1 MISIL
6 KVINELK
13 GKHILKRQISF
24 GQALATVVGTVIGGG
39 VFFKIGS
46 ISHETGTPSLTLF
59 VWILAGIVSIASGL
73 TVSEIAAALPVT
85 GGSIKYIEYTYG
97 KVWGFLFGWAQML
110 VYFPANI
117 AALSVV
123 FGQQFAVLFG
133 FPTKYAT
140 LIALLLAL
148 FLMSL
153 NFISTKFSTRMQS
166 AMTILKAIPI
176 ALIVIFGLFNP
187 AKISVNLLP
196 LSSGHNVSFWAG
208 LSGGLLAALFA
219 YDGWINVTNL
229 AGEVKE
235 PEKNLS
241 RAIIIGLSAITLIY
255 VLVNYA
261 FLTAIPFKEIIGNQN
276 TAYLASLKLF
286 GSLGGK
292 SITIG
297 ILISVYGAING
308 FMLTGMRIPYTL
320 AKDKMLPFSNKI
332 GRTNIN
338 TGVPTISAL
347 IILTVSL
354 IMIFLGTFDL
364 LTNMLVFV
372 MWTFTTLISIAVVVL
387 RYREPKLDRPYVVP
401 WYPIIPIISIGGGL
415 FIVISTV
422 INEFWLSITG
432 IGLTALGLP
441 VYYYMKKHN
450 QQN

>member
-1 MISIL
+1 MISIIYLSL
-6 KVINELK
+6 KIERK
-13 GKHILKRQISF
+13 AILKREISF

-123 FGQQFAVLFG
+123 FGQQFVVLFG
-133 FPTKYAT
+133 IPNKYAT
-140 LIALLLAL
+140 LVALLLAL
-148 FLMSL
+148 FLMGL
-153 NFISTKFSTRMQS
+153 NLISTKFSTKMQS
-166 AMTILKAIPI
+166 AMTILKTIPI
-176 ALIVIFGLFNP
+176 ALIVLFGLFNSS
-187 AKISVNLLP
+187 KVTVNLLP
-196 LSSGHNVSFWAG
+196 LSSGHNISFWTG

-229 AGEVKE
+229 AGEVKK

-261 FLTAIPFKEIIGNQN
+261 FLTTIPFKEIIGNQN

-292 SITIG
+292 LITIG

-320 AKDKMLPFSNKI
+320 AKDKMLPFSHKI
-332 GRTNIN
+332 GRTNVN

-347 IILTVSL
+347 IILGVSL
-354 IMIFLGTFDL
+354 IMILLGTFDL

-372 MWTFTTLISIAVVVL
+372 MWTFTTLISIAVVIL
-387 RYREPKLDRPYVVP
+387 RYREPKLNRPYVVP
-401 WYPIIPIISIGGGL
+401 WYPIIPIVSIGGGL
-415 FIVISTV
+415 FIVISTI

-432 IGLTALGLP
+432 IGLTVLGLP
-441 VYYYMKKHN
+441 VYYYMKKHSN
-450 QQN
+450 N

>member
-123 FGQQFAVLFG
+123 FGQQLAVLFG

-292 SITIG
+292 LITIG

-372 MWTFTTLISIAVVVL
+372 MWTFTTLISIAVVIL
-387 RYREPKLDRPYVVP
+387 RHREPKLDRPYVVP
-401 WYPIIPIISIGGGL
+401 LYPIIPIISIGGGL

-441 VYYYMKKHN
+441 VYYYIKKHN

>member
-1 MISIL
+1 M
-6 KVINELK
+6 
-13 GKHILKRQISF
+13 KRQISF

-46 ISHETGTPSLTLF
+46 ISYETGTPSLTLF

-117 AALSVV
+117 AALSVI
-123 FGQQFAVLFG
+123 FGQQFVVLFNL
-133 FPTKYAT
+133 PAKYAT
-140 LIALLLAL
+140 LIGLLLAI
-148 FLMSL
+148 FLMGL

-166 AMTILKAIPI
+166 VMTILKAIPI
-176 ALIVIFGLFNP
+176 ALIVLFGLFNSS
-187 AKISVNLLP
+187 KVDINLFP
-196 LSSGHNVSFWAG
+196 LSAGHNTSFGTG

-229 AGEVKE
+229 AGEIEK

-261 FLTAIPFKEIIGNQN
+261 FLTALPFKEIIGNQN

-292 SITIG
+292 LVTIG

-320 AKDKMLPFSNKI
+320 AQNKMLPFSDKI
-332 GRTNIN
+332 NRTNVN
-338 TGVPTISAL
+338 TGVPTLSAL
-347 IILTVSL
+347 IILFVSL
-354 IMIFLGTFDL
+354 IMILLGTFDL

-372 MWTFTTLISIAVVVL
+372 MWTFTTLISIAVVIL
-387 RYREPKLDRPYVVP
+387 RYREPKLERPYIVP
-401 WYPIIPIISIGGGL
+401 WYPIVPIISIGGGL

-432 IGLTALGLP
+432 IGLTLLGLP
-441 VYYYMKKHN
+441 IYYYMKKQN
-450 QQN
+450 NRQQ

>member
-73 TVSEIAAALPVT
+73 TVSEIAAALPVN

-176 ALIVIFGLFNP
+176 ALIVVFGLFNP

-292 SITIG
+292 LITIG

-372 MWTFTTLISIAVVVL
+372 MWTFTTLISIAVVIL

>member
-1 MISIL
+1 M
-6 KVINELK
+6 
-13 GKHILKRQISF
+13 KRQISF

-46 ISHETGTPSLTLF
+46 ISHETGTSSLTLF
-59 VWILAGIVSIASGL
+59 VWIFAGIVSIASGL

-85 GGSIKYIEYTYG
+85 GGSIKYIEYTYR

-117 AALSVV
+117 AALSVI
-123 FGQQFAVLFG
+123 FGQQFVVLFNL
-133 FPTKYAT
+133 PAKYAT
-140 LIALLLAL
+140 LIGLLLAI
-148 FLMSL
+148 FLMGL

-166 AMTILKAIPI
+166 VMTILKAIPI
-176 ALIVIFGLFNP
+176 ALIVIFGLFNSS
-187 AKISVNLLP
+187 KVDINLFP
-196 LSSGHNVSFWAG
+196 LSAGHNTSFWTG

-229 AGEVKE
+229 AGEIEK

-261 FLTAIPFKEIIGNQN
+261 FLTALPFKEIIGNQN

-286 GSLGGK
+286 VSLGGK
-292 SITIG
+292 LVTIG

-320 AKDKMLPFSNKI
+320 AQNKMLPFSDKI
-332 GRTNIN
+332 SRTNVN
-338 TGVPTISAL
+338 TGVPTLSAL
-347 IILTVSL
+347 IILFVSL
-354 IMIFLGTFDL
+354 IMIILGTFDL

-372 MWTFTTLISIAVVVL
+372 MWTFTTLISIAVVIL
-387 RYREPKLDRPYVVP
+387 RYREPKLERPYIVP
-401 WYPIIPIISIGGGL
+401 WYPIVPIISIGGGL

-432 IGLTALGLP
+432 IGLTLLGLP
-441 VYYYMKKHN
+441 IYYYMKK
-450 QQN
+450 QNNRQ

>member
-1 MISIL
+1 M
-6 KVINELK
+6 
-13 GKHILKRQISF
+13 KRQISF

-110 VYFPANI
+110 VYFPADI

-123 FGQQFAVLFG
+123 FGQQFVVLFG
-133 FPTKYAT
+133 LPAKYAT
-140 LIALLLAL
+140 LVAILLAL
-148 FLMSL
+148 FLMGL

-176 ALIVIFGLFNP
+176 ALIIIFGLFNP
-187 AKISVNLLP
+187 AKISINLLP
-196 LSSGHNVSFWAG
+196 LSSGQNVSFWAG

-261 FLTAIPFKEIIGNQN
+261 FLTTIPFKEIIGNQN
-276 TAYLASLKLF
+276 TVYLASLKLF
-286 GSLGGK
+286 GNLGGK
-292 SITIG
+292 LITIG

-308 FMLTGMRIPYTL
+308 LMLTGMRIPYTL
-320 AKDKMLPFSNKI
+320 AKDKMCPFSEKI
-332 GRTNIN
+332 GRTNVN

-354 IMIFLGTFDL
+354 IMILLGTFDL

-372 MWTFTTLISIAVVVL
+372 MSTFTTLISIAVVIL
-387 RYREPKLDRPYVVP
+387 RYREPKLNRPYVVP

-441 VYYYMKKHN
+441 IYYYMKKHN
-450 QQN
+450 KNN

>member
-1 MISIL
+1 M
-6 KVINELK
+6 
-13 GKHILKRQISF
+13 KRQISF

-46 ISHETGTPSLTLF
+46 ISHESGISLLTLF
-59 VWILAGIVSIASGL
+59 VLILAGIVPIASGL

-97 KVWGFLFGWAQML
+97 KIWGFLFGWAQML

-117 AALSVV
+117 AALSVI
-123 FGQQFAVLFG
+123 FGQQFVVLFNL
-133 FPTKYAT
+133 PAKYAT
-140 LIALLLAL
+140 LIGLLLAI
-148 FLMSL
+148 FLMGL

-166 AMTILKAIPI
+166 VMTILKAIPI
-176 ALIVIFGLFNP
+176 ALIVIFGLFNSS
-187 AKISVNLLP
+187 KVDINLFP
-196 LSSGHNVSFWAG
+196 LSAGHNTSFWTG

-229 AGEVKE
+229 AGEIEK

-261 FLTAIPFKEIIGNQN
+261 FLTALPFKEIIGNQN

-292 SITIG
+292 LVTIG

-320 AKDKMLPFSNKI
+320 AKNKMLPFSDKI
-332 GRTNIN
+332 SRTNVN
-338 TGVPTISAL
+338 TGVPTLSAL
-347 IILTVSL
+347 IILVVSL
-354 IMIFLGTFDL
+354 IMILLGTFDL

-372 MWTFTTLISIAVVVL
+372 MWTFTTLISIAVVIL
-387 RYREPKLDRPYVVP
+387 RYREPKLERPYVVP
-401 WYPIIPIISIGGGL
+401 WYPIVPIISIGGGL

-432 IGLTALGLP
+432 IGLTLLGLP
-441 VYYYMKKHN
+441 IYYYMKK
-450 QQN
+450 QNNRQ

>member
-1 MISIL
+1 M
-6 KVINELK
+6 
-13 GKHILKRQISF
+13 KRQISF

-123 FGQQFAVLFG
+123 FGQQFVVLFG
-133 FPTKYAT
+133 LPAKYAT
-140 LIALLLAL
+140 LVAILLAL
-148 FLMSL
+148 FLMGL

-166 AMTILKAIPI
+166 AMTIIKAIPI

-187 AKISVNLLP
+187 AKISINLLP
-196 LSSGHNVSFWAG
+196 LSSGQNVSFWAG

-261 FLTAIPFKEIIGNQN
+261 FLTTIPFKEIIGNQN

-292 SITIG
+292 LITIG

-308 FMLTGMRIPYTL
+308 LMLTGMRIPYTL
-320 AKDKMLPFSNKI
+320 AKDKMWPFSEKI
-332 GRTNIN
+332 GRTNVN

-354 IMIFLGTFDL
+354 IMILLGTFDL

-372 MWTFTTLISIAVVVL
+372 MSTFTTLISIAVVIL
-387 RYREPKLDRPYVVP
+387 RYREPKLNRPYVVP

-441 VYYYMKKHN
+441 IYYYMKKHN
-450 QQN
+450 KNN

>member
-6 KVINELK
+6 KVINESK

-46 ISHETGTPSLTLF
+46 ISHETSTPSLTLF

-292 SITIG
+292 LITIG

-415 FIVISTV
+415 FIVNSTV

>member
-1 MISIL
+1 M
-6 KVINELK
+6 
-13 GKHILKRQISF
+13 KRQISF

-46 ISHETGTPSLTLF
+46 ISYETGTPSLTLF

-117 AALSVV
+117 AALSVI
-123 FGQQFAVLFG
+123 FGQQFVVLFNL
-133 FPTKYAT
+133 PAKYAT
-140 LIALLLAL
+140 LIGLLLAI
-148 FLMSL
+148 FLMGL

-166 AMTILKAIPI
+166 VMTILKAIPI
-176 ALIVIFGLFNP
+176 ALIVLFGLFNSS
-187 AKISVNLLP
+187 KVDINLLP
-196 LSSGHNVSFWAG
+196 LSAGHNTSFWTG

-229 AGEVKE
+229 AGEIEK

-261 FLTAIPFKEIIGNQN
+261 FLTTLPFKEIIGNQN

-292 SITIG
+292 LVTIG

-320 AKDKMLPFSNKI
+320 AQNKMLPFSDKI
-332 GRTNIN
+332 SRTNIN
-338 TGVPTISAL
+338 TGVPTLSAL
-347 IILTVSL
+347 IILFVSL
-354 IMIFLGTFDL
+354 IMIILGTFDL

-372 MWTFTTLISIAVVVL
+372 MWTFTTLISIAVVIL
-387 RYREPKLDRPYVVP
+387 RYREPKLERPYVVP
-401 WYPIIPIISIGGGL
+401 WYPIVPIISIGGGL

-432 IGLTALGLP
+432 IGLTLLGLP
-441 VYYYMKKHN
+441 IYYYMKKQN
-450 QQN
+450 NRQQ

>member
-1 MISIL
+1 M
-6 KVINELK
+6 
-13 GKHILKRQISF
+13 KRQISF

-123 FGQQFAVLFG
+123 FGQQFVVLFG
-133 FPTKYAT
+133 LPAKYAT
-140 LIALLLAL
+140 LVAILLAL
-148 FLMSL
+148 FLMGL

-166 AMTILKAIPI
+166 AMTIIKAIPI

-187 AKISVNLLP
+187 AKISINLLP
-196 LSSGHNVSFWAG
+196 LSSGQNVSFWAG

-255 VLVNYA
+255 VLVNYV
-261 FLTAIPFKEIIGNQN
+261 FLTTIPFKEIIGNQN

-292 SITIG
+292 LITIG

-308 FMLTGMRIPYTL
+308 LMLTGMRIPYTL
-320 AKDKMLPFSNKI
+320 AKDKMWPFSEKI
-332 GRTNIN
+332 GRTNVN

-354 IMIFLGTFDL
+354 IMILLGTFDL

-372 MWTFTTLISIAVVVL
+372 MSTFTTLISIAVVIL
-387 RYREPKLDRPYVVP
+387 RYREPKLNRPYVVP

-441 VYYYMKKHN
+441 IYYYMKKHN
-450 QQN
+450 KNN

>member
-196 LSSGHNVSFWAG
+196 LSSGHNVSFGAG

-292 SITIG
+292 LITIG

-372 MWTFTTLISIAVVVL
+372 MWTFTTLISIAVVIL
-387 RYREPKLDRPYVVP
+387 RHREPKLDRPYVVP

-441 VYYYMKKHN
+441 VYYYIKKHN

>member
-6 KVINELK
+6 KVINESK

-292 SITIG
+292 LIIIG

-372 MWTFTTLISIAVVVL
+372 MWTFTTLISIAVVIL
-387 RYREPKLDRPYVVP
+387 RYREPKLDRPYAVP

>member
-1 MISIL
+1 M
-6 KVINELK
+6 
-13 GKHILKRQISF
+13 KRQISF

-117 AALSVV
+117 AALSVI
-123 FGQQFAVLFG
+123 FGQQFVVLFNL
-133 FPTKYAT
+133 PAKYAT
-140 LIALLLAL
+140 LIALLLAI
-148 FLMSL
+148 FLMGL

-166 AMTILKAIPI
+166 VMTILKTIPI
-176 ALIVIFGLFNP
+176 ALIVLFGLFNSN
-187 AKISVNLLP
+187 KVNITLLP
-196 LSSGHNVSFWAG
+196 LSSGHNVSFWTG

-229 AGEVKE
+229 AGEIEK

-286 GSLGGK
+286 CSLGGK
-292 SITIG
+292 LVTIG

-320 AKDKMLPFSNKI
+320 AQNKILPFSDKI
-332 GRTNIN
+332 SRTNVN
-338 TGVPTISAL
+338 TGVPTLSAL
-347 IILTVSL
+347 IILFVSL
-354 IMIFLGTFDL
+354 IMILLGTFDL

-372 MWTFTTLISIAVVVL
+372 MWTFTTLISIAVVIL
-387 RYREPKLDRPYVVP
+387 RYREPKLERPYVVP
-401 WYPIIPIISIGGGL
+401 WYPIVPIISIGGGL

-432 IGLTALGLP
+432 IGLTLLGLP
-441 VYYYMKKHN
+441 IYYYMKK
-450 QQN
+450 QNNRQ

>member
-1 MISIL
+1 M
-6 KVINELK
+6 
-13 GKHILKRQISF
+13 KRQISF

-46 ISHETGTPSLTLF
+46 ISYETGTPSLTLF

-117 AALSVV
+117 AALSVI
-123 FGQQFAVLFG
+123 FGQQFVVLFNL
-133 FPTKYAT
+133 PAKYAT
-140 LIALLLAL
+140 LIGLLLAI
-148 FLMSL
+148 FLMGL

-166 AMTILKAIPI
+166 VMTILKAIPI
-176 ALIVIFGLFNP
+176 ALIVLFGLFNSS
-187 AKISVNLLP
+187 KVDINLFP
-196 LSSGHNVSFWAG
+196 LSAGHNTSFWTG

-229 AGEVKE
+229 AGEIEK

-286 GSLGGK
+286 GSLGGNLV
-292 SITIG
+292 TIR
-297 ILISVYGAING
+297 ILISVYGAIYG

-320 AKDKMLPFSNKI
+320 AQNKMLPFSDKI
-332 GRTNIN
+332 SRTNVN
-338 TGVPTISAL
+338 TGVPTLSAL
-347 IILTVSL
+347 IILFVSL
-354 IMIFLGTFDL
+354 IMIILGTFDL

-372 MWTFTTLISIAVVVL
+372 MWTFTTLISIAVVIL
-387 RYREPKLDRPYVVP
+387 RYREPKLERSYVVP
-401 WYPIIPIISIGGGL
+401 WYPIVPIISIGGGL

-432 IGLTALGLP
+432 IGLTLLGLP
-441 VYYYMKKHN
+441 IYYYMKKQN
-450 QQN
+450 NRQQ

>member
-6 KVINELK
+6 KVINESK

-46 ISHETGTPSLTLF
+46 ISHETSTPSLTLF

-208 LSGGLLAALFA
+208 LNGGLLAALFA

-292 SITIG
+292 LITIG

>member
-1 MISIL
+1 M
-6 KVINELK
+6 
-13 GKHILKRQISF
+13 KRQISF

-46 ISHETGTPSLTLF
+46 ISYETGTPSLTLF

-117 AALSVV
+117 AALSVI
-123 FGQQFAVLFG
+123 FGQQFVVLFNL
-133 FPTKYAT
+133 PAKYAT
-140 LIALLLAL
+140 LIGLLLAI
-148 FLMSL
+148 FLMGL

-166 AMTILKAIPI
+166 VMTILKAIPI
-176 ALIVIFGLFNP
+176 ALIVLFGLFNSS
-187 AKISVNLLP
+187 KVDINLLP
-196 LSSGHNVSFWAG
+196 LSAGHNTSFWTG

-229 AGEVKE
+229 AGEIEK

-261 FLTAIPFKEIIGNQN
+261 FLTTLPFKEIIGNQN

-292 SITIG
+292 LVTIG

-320 AKDKMLPFSNKI
+320 AQNKMLPFSDKI
-332 GRTNIN
+332 SRTNVN
-338 TGVPTISAL
+338 TGVPTLSAL
-347 IILTVSL
+347 IILFVSL
-354 IMIFLGTFDL
+354 IMIILGTFDL

-372 MWTFTTLISIAVVVL
+372 MWTFTTLISIAVVIL
-387 RYREPKLDRPYVVP
+387 RYHEPKLERPYVVP
-401 WYPIIPIISIGGGL
+401 WYPIVPIISIGGGL

-432 IGLTALGLP
+432 IGLTLLGLP
-441 VYYYMKKHN
+441 IYYYMKKQN
-450 QQN
+450 NRQQ

>member
-196 LSSGHNVSFWAG
+196 LSSGHNVSFGAG

-292 SITIG
+292 LITIG

>member
-24 GQALATVVGTVIGGG
+24 GQALATVVGPVIGGG

-292 SITIG
+292 LITIG

>member
-1 MISIL
+1 M
-6 KVINELK
+6 
-13 GKHILKRQISF
+13 KRQISF

-46 ISHETGTPSLTLF
+46 ISHETGTSSLTLF

-97 KVWGFLFGWAQML
+97 KIWGFLFGWAQML

-117 AALSVV
+117 AALSVI
-123 FGQQFAVLFG
+123 FGQQFVVLFNL
-133 FPTKYAT
+133 PAKYAT
-140 LIALLLAL
+140 LIGLLLAI
-148 FLMSL
+148 FLMGL

-166 AMTILKAIPI
+166 VMTILKAIPI
-176 ALIVIFGLFNP
+176 ALIVIFGLFNSS
-187 AKISVNLLP
+187 KVDINLFP
-196 LSSGHNVSFWAG
+196 LSAGHNTSFWTG

-229 AGEVKE
+229 AGEIEK

-261 FLTAIPFKEIIGNQN
+261 FLTALPFKEIIGNQN

-286 GSLGGK
+286 GSLDGK
-292 SITIG
+292 LVTIG

-320 AKDKMLPFSNKI
+320 AQNKMLPFSDKI
-332 GRTNIN
+332 SRTNVN
-338 TGVPTISAL
+338 TGVPTLSAL
-347 IILTVSL
+347 IILFVSL
-354 IMIFLGTFDL
+354 IMILLGTFDL

-372 MWTFTTLISIAVVVL
+372 MWTFTTLISIAVVIL
-387 RYREPKLDRPYVVP
+387 RYREPKLERPYVVP
-401 WYPIIPIISIGGGL
+401 WYPIVPIISIGGGL

-432 IGLTALGLP
+432 IGLTLLGLP
-441 VYYYMKKHN
+441 IYYYMKK
-450 QQN
+450 QNNRQ

>member
-97 KVWGFLFGWAQML
+97 KVRGFLFGWAQML

-292 SITIG
+292 LITIG

>member
-123 FGQQFAVLFG
+123 FGRQFAVLFG

-292 SITIG
+292 LITIG

>member
-6 KVINELK
+6 KVINESK

-46 ISHETGTPSLTLF
+46 ISHETSTPSLTLF

-292 SITIG
+292 LITIG

-320 AKDKMLPFSNKI
+320 AKDKMLPFLNKI

>member
-166 AMTILKAIPI
+166 ATTILKAIPI

-292 SITIG
+292 LITIG

-372 MWTFTTLISIAVVVL
+372 MWTFTTLISIAVVIL

>member
-1 MISIL
+1 M
-6 KVINELK
+6 
-13 GKHILKRQISF
+13 KRQISF

-46 ISHETGTPSLTLF
+46 ISYETGTPSLTLF

-117 AALSVV
+117 AALSVI
-123 FGQQFAVLFG
+123 FGQQFVVLFNL
-133 FPTKYAT
+133 PAKYAT
-140 LIALLLAL
+140 LIGLLLAI
-148 FLMSL
+148 FLMGL

-166 AMTILKAIPI
+166 VMTILKAIPI
-176 ALIVIFGLFNP
+176 ALIVLFGLFNSS
-187 AKISVNLLP
+187 KVDINLLP
-196 LSSGHNVSFWAG
+196 LSAGHNTSFWTG

-229 AGEVKE
+229 AGEIEK

-261 FLTAIPFKEIIGNQN
+261 FLTALPFKEIIGNQN

-286 GSLGGK
+286 SSLGGK
-292 SITIG
+292 LVTIG

-320 AKDKMLPFSNKI
+320 AQNKMLPFSDKI
-332 GRTNIN
+332 SRTNVN
-338 TGVPTISAL
+338 TGVPTLSAL
-347 IILTVSL
+347 IILFVSL
-354 IMIFLGTFDL
+354 IMIILGTFDL

-372 MWTFTTLISIAVVVL
+372 MWTFTTLISIAVVIL
-387 RYREPKLDRPYVVP
+387 RYREPKLERPYVVP
-401 WYPIIPIISIGGGL
+401 WYPIVPIISIGGGL

-432 IGLTALGLP
+432 IGLTLLGLP
-441 VYYYMKKHN
+441 IYYYMKKQN
-450 QQN
+450 NRQQ

>member
-73 TVSEIAAALPVT
+73 TVSEIAAALPVI

-153 NFISTKFSTRMQS
+153 NSISTKFSTRMQS

-292 SITIG
+292 LITIG

-372 MWTFTTLISIAVVVL
+372 MWTFTTLISIAVVIL

>member
-286 GSLGGK
+286 GSLSGK
-292 SITIG
+292 LITIG

-372 MWTFTTLISIAVVVL
+372 MWTFTTLISIAVVIL

>member
-1 MISIL
+1 M
-6 KVINELK
+6 
-13 GKHILKRQISF
+13 KRQISF

-117 AALSVV
+117 AALSVI
-123 FGQQFAVLFG
+123 FGQQFVVLFNL
-133 FPTKYAT
+133 PAKYAT
-140 LIALLLAL
+140 LVALLLAI
-148 FLMSL
+148 FLMGL

-166 AMTILKAIPI
+166 VMTILKTIPI
-176 ALIVIFGLFNP
+176 ALIVLFGLFNSN
-187 AKISVNLLP
+187 KVTITLLP
-196 LSSGHNVSFWAG
+196 LSSGHNVSFWTG

-229 AGEVKE
+229 AGEIEK

-292 SITIG
+292 LVTIG

-320 AKDKMLPFSNKI
+320 AQNKMLPFSDKI
-332 GRTNIN
+332 SRTNVN
-338 TGVPTISAL
+338 TGVPTLSAL
-347 IILTVSL
+347 IILFVSL
-354 IMIFLGTFDL
+354 IMILLGTFDL

-372 MWTFTTLISIAVVVL
+372 MWTFTTLISIAVVIL
-387 RYREPKLDRPYVVP
+387 RYREPKLERPYVVP
-401 WYPIIPIISIGGGL
+401 WYPIVPIISIGGGL

-432 IGLTALGLP
+432 IGLTLLGLP
-441 VYYYMKKHN
+441 IYYYMKK
-450 QQN
+450 QNNRQ

>member
-1 MISIL
+1 M
-6 KVINELK
+6 
-13 GKHILKRQISF
+13 KRQISF

-39 VFFKIGS
+39 VFFKIGG
-46 ISHETGTPSLTLF
+46 ISYETGTPSLTLF

-117 AALSVV
+117 AALSVI
-123 FGQQFAVLFG
+123 FGQQFVVLFNL
-133 FPTKYAT
+133 PAKYAT
-140 LIALLLAL
+140 LIGLLLAI
-148 FLMSL
+148 FLMGL

-166 AMTILKAIPI
+166 VMTILKAIPI
-176 ALIVIFGLFNP
+176 ALIVLFGLFNSS
-187 AKISVNLLP
+187 KVDINLFP
-196 LSSGHNVSFWAG
+196 LSAGHNTSFGTG

-229 AGEVKE
+229 AGEIEK

-292 SITIG
+292 LVTIG

-320 AKDKMLPFSNKI
+320 AQNKMLPFSDKI
-332 GRTNIN
+332 SRTNVN
-338 TGVPTISAL
+338 TGVPTLSAL
-347 IILTVSL
+347 IILFVSL
-354 IMIFLGTFDL
+354 IMIILGTFDL

-372 MWTFTTLISIAVVVL
+372 MWTFTTLISIAVVIL
-387 RYREPKLDRPYVVP
+387 RYCEPKLERPYVVP
-401 WYPIIPIISIGGGL
+401 WYPIVPIISIGGGL

-432 IGLTALGLP
+432 IGLTLLGLP
-441 VYYYMKKHN
+441 IYYYMKKQN
-450 QQN
+450 NRQQ

>member
-6 KVINELK
+6 KVINESK

-292 SITIG
+292 LITIG

-372 MWTFTTLISIAVVVL
+372 MWTFTTLISIAVVIL
-387 RYREPKLDRPYVVP
+387 RYREPQLDRPYAVP

>member
-1 MISIL
+1 M
-6 KVINELK
+6 
-13 GKHILKRQISF
+13 KRQISF

-117 AALSVV
+117 AALSVI
-123 FGQQFAVLFG
+123 FGQQFVVLFNL
-133 FPTKYAT
+133 PAKYAT
-140 LIALLLAL
+140 LVALLLAI
-148 FLMSL
+148 FLMGL

-166 AMTILKAIPI
+166 VMTILKTIPI
-176 ALIVIFGLFNP
+176 ALIVLFGLFNSN
-187 AKISVNLLP
+187 KVTITLLP
-196 LSSGHNVSFWAG
+196 LSSGHNVSFWTG

-229 AGEVKE
+229 AGEIEK

-292 SITIG
+292 LVTIG

-320 AKDKMLPFSNKI
+320 ARNKMLPFSDKI
-332 GRTNIN
+332 SRTNVN
-338 TGVPTISAL
+338 TGVPTLSAL
-347 IILTVSL
+347 IILFVSL
-354 IMIFLGTFDL
+354 IMILLGTFDL

-372 MWTFTTLISIAVVVL
+372 MWTFTTLISIAVVIL
-387 RYREPKLDRPYVVP
+387 RYREPKLERPYVVP
-401 WYPIIPIISIGGGL
+401 WYPIVPIISIGGGL

-432 IGLTALGLP
+432 IGLTLLGLP
-441 VYYYMKKHN
+441 IYYYMKK
-450 QQN
+450 QNNRQ

>member
-1 MISIL
+1 M
-6 KVINELK
+6 
-13 GKHILKRQISF
+13 KRQISF

-46 ISHETGTPSLTLF
+46 ISHETGTSSLTLF

-85 GGSIKYIEYTYG
+85 GGSIKYIEYG

-117 AALSVV
+117 AALSVI
-123 FGQQFAVLFG
+123 FGQQFVVLFNL
-133 FPTKYAT
+133 PAKYAT
-140 LIALLLAL
+140 LIGLLLAI
-148 FLMSL
+148 FLMGL

-166 AMTILKAIPI
+166 VMTILKAIPI
-176 ALIVIFGLFNP
+176 ALIVIFGLFNSS
-187 AKISVNLLP
+187 KVDINLFP
-196 LSSGHNVSFWAG
+196 LSAGHNTSFWTG

-229 AGEVKE
+229 AGEIEK

-261 FLTAIPFKEIIGNQN
+261 FLTALPFKEIIGNQN

-292 SITIG
+292 LVTIG

-320 AKDKMLPFSNKI
+320 AKNKMLPFSDKI
-332 GRTNIN
+332 SRTNVN
-338 TGVPTISAL
+338 TGVPTLSAL
-347 IILTVSL
+347 IILVVSL
-354 IMIFLGTFDL
+354 IMILLGTFDL

-372 MWTFTTLISIAVVVL
+372 MWTFTTLISIAVVIL
-387 RYREPKLDRPYVVP
+387 RYREPKLERPYVVP
-401 WYPIIPIISIGGGL
+401 WYPIVPIISIGGGL

-432 IGLTALGLP
+432 ISLTLLGLP
-441 VYYYMKKHN
+441 IYYYMKK
-450 QQN
+450 QNNRQ

>member
-1 MISIL
+1 M
-6 KVINELK
+6 
-13 GKHILKRQISF
+13 KRQISF

-117 AALSVV
+117 AALSVI
-123 FGQQFAVLFG
+123 FGQQFVVLFNL
-133 FPTKYAT
+133 PAKYAT
-140 LIALLLAL
+140 LVALLLAI
-148 FLMSL
+148 FLMGL

-166 AMTILKAIPI
+166 VMTILKAIPI
-176 ALIVIFGLFNP
+176 ALIVLFGLFNSN
-187 AKISVNLLP
+187 KVTITLLP
-196 LSSGHNVSFWAG
+196 LSSGHSVSFWTG

-229 AGEVKE
+229 AGEIEK

-292 SITIG
+292 LVTIG

-320 AKDKMLPFSNKI
+320 AQNKMLPFSDKI
-332 GRTNIN
+332 SRTNVN
-338 TGVPTISAL
+338 TGVPTLSAL
-347 IILTVSL
+347 IILFVSL
-354 IMIFLGTFDL
+354 IMILLGTFDL

-372 MWTFTTLISIAVVVL
+372 MWTFTTLISIAVVIL
-387 RYREPKLDRPYVVP
+387 RYRKPKLERPYVVP
-401 WYPIIPIISIGGGL
+401 WYPIVPIISIGGGL

-432 IGLTALGLP
+432 IGLTLLGLP
-441 VYYYMKKHN
+441 IYYFMKK
-450 QQN
+450 QNNRQ